1 MRDLKEKLNRNEN
14 IYGTLVTEFY
24 TPNIAKMLDIS
35 GFDFFIVDCEHG
47 YFDFTQVANIIAV
60 GRGVGIPVL
69 VRIPEVQRTC
79 ILKYIEMGAA
89 GLMIPQSETAEQMQ
103 TVINYSKYAPM
114 GERGVSLSR
123 PHSGYGVP
131 NSREYMETSNKKTI
145 IIAQIESK
153 KGIENI
159 DEILSV
165 DGVDLALV
173 GPNDLSQDMNMLGQF
188 YEESFVQSIEKVIE
202 SAKRNS
208 KYVGIHASAIEYVQF
223 WQKRGMN
230 VLMWNSDITMMMA
243 KAKEGI
249 KQLKNQINK

>member
-1 MRDLKEKLNRNEN
+1 MRDLKAKLKENEN

-24 TPNIAKMLDIS
+24 TPNIAKMMDVS
-35 GFDFFIVDCEHG
+35 GFDFFMVDCEHG
-47 YFDFTQVANIIAV
+47 YFDYTQVANIIAV
-60 GRGVGIPVL
+60 GNGVGIPVL

-89 GLMIPQSETAEQMQ
+89 GLMIPGSETAEQLQ

-131 NSREYMETSNKKTI
+131 NSKEYMESSNKRTM
-145 IIAQIESK
+145 IIAQIESR

-165 DGVDLALV
+165 DGVDAALL
-173 GPNDLSQDMNMLGQF
+173 GPNDLSQDMDMLGKF
-188 YEESFVQSIEKVIE
+188 YEDCFVEAIQKVVD
-202 SAKRNS
+202 SGKKNN

-223 WQKRGMN
+223 WEKRGMN
-230 VLMWNSDITMMMA
+230 ILMWNSDITMMMA

-249 KQLKNQINK
+249 KQLKSNK